1 MRLLFKSCFPFF
13 ESALISCNG
22 LVIFTVPRIL
32 IAQRPALWFGVGGHL
47 HIADLLALLFALP
60 FRPVNMTVFSG
71 FTKGTSLRGHGEFV
85 RGLVEVVFFT
95 PFHGGMITRKRKE
108 IKA

>member
-1 MRLLFKSCFPFF
+1 MRLLFKSYFPFF

-32 IAQRPALWFGVGGHL
+32 IAQRPALRFGVGGHL
-47 HIADLLALLFALP
+47 HIADFFAALFTLP
-60 FRPVNMTVFSG
+60 FCPVNALFFPG
-71 FTKGTSLRGHGEFV
+71 FAGGAYLFCPGEFV

-95 PFHGGMITRKRKE
+95 PFHGVMITRKRKE